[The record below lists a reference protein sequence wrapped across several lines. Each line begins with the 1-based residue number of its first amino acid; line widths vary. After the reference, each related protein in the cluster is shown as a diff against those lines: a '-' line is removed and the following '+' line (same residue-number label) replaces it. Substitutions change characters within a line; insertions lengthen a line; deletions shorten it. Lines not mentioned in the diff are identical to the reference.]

1 MTKKKKKNHNQRE
14 REEGGMRS
22 HPSSPGGRINGR
34 GWPRRRKRTL
44 LREREE
50 REVVGPIVIGWG

>member
-1 MTKKKKKNHNQRE
+1 
-14 REEGGMRS
+14 MRS